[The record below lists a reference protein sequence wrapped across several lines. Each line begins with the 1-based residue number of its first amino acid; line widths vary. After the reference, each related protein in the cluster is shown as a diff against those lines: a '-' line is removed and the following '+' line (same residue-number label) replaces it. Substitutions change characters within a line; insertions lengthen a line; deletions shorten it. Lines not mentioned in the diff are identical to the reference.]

1 MLYFLGIGSNLGN
14 REQQINGAIRCLN
27 VMGEMLGV
35 APFYYSKPQG
45 FDSPNE
51 FCNTVIALTTNL
63 RPKQV
68 LHLCQVTEREIGR
81 NTHSII
87 LPDGTKQYSDR
98 LIDVDILCAYDD
110 GMEIT
115 MNTPTLTLPHPR
127 MQDRD
132 FVLEPLKQLIR
143 NSVKDTPIYFH
154 KMHGLGND
162 YIYFDCIDRE
172 RQTTLLL
179 LPLVQRIAPL
189 LCERHTGVGADGLV
203 FVLPDKKADVRMRIF
218 NADGSEAEMCGNA
231 ARCVALFAFAR
242 KYAEGYSLK
251 LATKGGIRKIVAKP
265 KGLYAVAMGKP
276 VYEGVHEIDGR
287 TYHCVNV
294 GNPHA
299 ITILKDS
306 EALTGELVHTIGPQ
320 IESHPLF
327 PNRTNVEFC
336 VVLDDHHV
344 AMRVWERGSGETQ
357 ACGTGA
363 TATAVACI
371 KQRLCKSPVTVTLL
385 GGNLTIKHNSRITQM
400 IGTATL
406 AYTGVITSNLIEE
419 I

>member
-1 MLYFLGIGSNLGN
+1 
-14 REQQINGAIRCLN
+14 
-27 VMGEMLGV
+27 
-35 APFYYSKPQG
+35 
-45 FDSPNE
+45 
-51 FCNTVIALTTNL
+51 
-63 RPKQV
+63 
-68 LHLCQVTEREIGR
+68 
-81 NTHSII
+81 
-87 LPDGTKQYSDR
+87 
-98 LIDVDILCAYDD
+98 
-110 GMEIT
+110 
-115 MNTPTLTLPHPR
+115 
-127 MQDRD
+127 
-132 FVLEPLKQLIR
+132 
-143 NSVKDTPIYFH
+143 
-154 KMHGLGND
+154 
-162 YIYFDCIDRE
+162 
-172 RQTTLLL
+172 
-179 LPLVQRIAPL
+179 
-189 LCERHTGVGADGLV
+189 
-203 FVLPDKKADVRMRIF
+203 
-218 NADGSEAEMCGNA
+218 
-231 ARCVALFAFAR
+231 
-242 KYAEGYSLK
+242 
-251 LATKGGIRKIVAKP
+251 
-265 KGLYAVAMGKP
+265 MGKP
-276 VYEGVHEIDGR
+276 VYEGAHEIDGR

-371 KQRLCKSPVTVTLL
+371 KQGLCKSPVTVTLL

-406 AYTGVITSNLIEE
+406 AYTGVITSNLIED